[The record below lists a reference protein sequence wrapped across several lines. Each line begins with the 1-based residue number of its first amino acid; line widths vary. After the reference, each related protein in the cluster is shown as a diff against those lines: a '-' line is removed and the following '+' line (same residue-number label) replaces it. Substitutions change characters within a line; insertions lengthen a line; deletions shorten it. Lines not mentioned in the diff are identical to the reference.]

1 MMQQIS
7 IYLTSIILG
16 IMLFFSFVVA
26 PVTFTAL
33 NEENARKFIRKIFP
47 YYYIVNLAISVLVLI
62 LFIILKIFSL
72 DFYLILSVTV
82 LDEENSRKFI
92 RKIFPYYYNV
102 NLVISFLVL
111 IFFVIQ
117 KTFSLNFYLILT
129 VAILFVLSN
138 YILMPLINKY
148 KDENQDKKFKYSHF
162 ISVVINFIQMILLVI
177 ILI

>member
-1 MMQQIS
+1 MLSQLS
-7 IYLTSIILG
+7 SYLTSIILG

-26 PVTFTAL
+26 PVTFTVL
-33 NEENARKFIRKIFP
+33 N
-47 YYYIVNLAISVLVLI
+47 
-62 LFIILKIFSL
+62 
-72 DFYLILSVTV
+72 
-82 LDEENSRKFI
+82 EENSRKFI

-117 KTFSLNFYLILT
+117 KNFSLNFYLILT
-129 VAILFVLSN
+129 VAILFALSN
-138 YILMPLINKY
+138 YVLMPLINKY

-162 ISVVINFIQMILLVI
+162 ISVVINFMQMIFLVI

>member
-1 MMQQIS
+1 MISQIS
-7 IYLTSIILG
+7 TYMVSMVLG

-26 PVTFTAL
+26 PVTF
-33 NEENARKFIRKIFP
+33 
-47 YYYIVNLAISVLVLI
+47 
-62 LFIILKIFSL
+62 
-72 DFYLILSVTV
+72 TV

-92 RKIFPYYYNV
+92 RKIFPYYYTA
-102 NLVISFLVL
+102 NLLISFLVL

-117 KTFSLNFYLILT
+117 KIFSLNFYLLLT
-129 VAILFVLSN
+129 VAILFALSN

-162 ISVVINFIQMILLVI
+162 ISVVINFIQMILLVV

>member
-1 MMQQIS
+1 MLSQLS
-7 IYLTSIILG
+7 SHLTSIIFG
-16 IMLFFSFVVA
+16 VMLFFSFVVA
-26 PVTFTAL
+26 PITF
-33 NEENARKFIRKIFP
+33 
-47 YYYIVNLAISVLVLI
+47 
-62 LFIILKIFSL
+62 
-72 DFYLILSVTV
+72 TV